1 MLNFKLQKDKVAL
14 LEKLVQMKESWSS
27 DLGVIEELEGPHRE
41 SGPKRKS
48 RISKGKSCIPVT
60 C

>member
-14 LEKLVQMKESWSS
+14 LEKLVQLKESWSS
-27 DLGVIEELEGPHRE
+27 GLSVVEELEGPHKD
-41 SGPKRKS
+41 SGPERES